1 MCEEGELGVR
11 EGGTVWSCQQTKRWS
26 KMGRGLQ
33 LADEDGEGGSR
44 RREQKLFFFSISQQ
58 LQCNIC
64 KDFVP
69 STNHFFSLG
78 GEGGRNIIPQ
88 NLM

>member
-44 RREQKLFFFSISQQ
+44 RREQKLFFFPFHSSFSAT
-58 LQCNIC
+58 
-64 KDFVP
+64 FVKILSP
-69 STNHFFSLG
+69 QPTTFFPWG
-78 GEGGRNIIPQ
+78 GGGG
-88 NLM
+88 